1 MKKFATRD
9 FNSFLSGPGGPAP
22 GSAGQGFPGGYPGG
36 GPPSAGG
43 YPGYPG
49 GPGYPPSG
57 YDMIV

>member
-1 MKKFATRD
+1 MKKFATRE
-9 FNSFLSGPGGPAP
+9 FNSFPGGPAP
-22 GSAGQGFPGGYPGG
+22 GSAGQRFPCGYTGG